1 VNEERCGNDRDS
13 SRRPSTEAASG
24 KRSGIAATPQTIV
37 TSDLYI
43 YTYPA
48 MREVDLMEYERLA

>member
-1 VNEERCGNDRDS
+1 MRKGVAMIEIVQGVQ
-13 SRRPSTEAASG
+13 STEAASG

-48 MREVDLMEYERLA
+48 TREVDLMEYERLA

>member
-1 VNEERCGNDRDS
+1 MNEEGVAMIEIVRGVQ
-13 SRRPSTEAASG
+13 STEAASG
-24 KRSGIAATPQTIV
+24 KRYGIAATPQTIV

-48 MREVDLMEYERLA
+48 MREVDPMEYE